1 MRLATY
7 ESGGEVGVGAI
18 DGDEIVDLASGGVA
32 SFDMV
37 DMIADWSLD
46 SAMEALRSGNRLPMS
61 TVRLLAPLRMR
72 KNIVCVGRNYRDH
85 AQEFSNSGF
94 DASEKR
100 TIPNSPVIFTKAP
113 TSVIGHGDAIV
124 LSNDPTGT
132 TDYEGEM
139 AVVIGRRGKNVSR
152 EEALSYVFGWTIIN
166 DVTARDL
173 QKRHVQWFVGKS
185 PDTFCPM
192 GPCITTRDELPDIR
206 TSWIR
211 TYVNGALR
219 QETPISNL
227 IFDTESL
234 IATLSEVMTL
244 EPGDVIATG
253 TAAGVGIGF
262 DPPRYLVSGDVVEV
276 SIDGI
281 GTLRN
286 PVE

>member
-46 SAMEALRSGNRLPMS
+46 SAVEALRSGNRLPMS

-100 TIPNSPVIFTKAP
+100 MIPNSPVIFTKAP
-113 TSVIGHGDAIV
+113 TSVIGQGDAIV

-139 AVVIGRRGKNVSR
+139 AVVIGRRGRNVSR

-206 TSWIR
+206 TSWMR

-219 QETPISNL
+219 QEAPISNL